1 MIYFLNLKAGKSGA
15 IPALCRNCESQNADF
30 RSLFYIP
37 CVARGGVSLLSLSEL
52 PTCPGLFSGSQARDG
67 ILSRMRIPGGIL
79 NVQQCLSIANFVD
92 RYSSGCLQVTNRAN
106 LQIRELHSEIPASI
120 WQDLQKLGL
129 ASRHVEVDPIRN
141 IMASPTAGIDRQN
154 LLDTRPL
161 VAAWDNYLQTHPELS
176 ELSAKFSIG
185 FDGGELVSIRNFRND
200 ILIVAKRRST
210 NSEIVFALYLN
221 GVNTGITIEESQCIL
236 VLASL
241 TSAYLEY
248 TKNQSRING
257 KKPRLRHLLADW
269 GTEKYLEQVGKNLPF
284 ALRRE
289 AIELFQKD
297 TSNNSCA
304 TGILP
309 VTSAPNGNLG
319 IHNQRQSGF
328 SYIGIALPLGKLE
341 SNQLRNLANLAQN
354 LGGSTLRLTPWQN
367 LLISDI
373 PNSQVFE
380 VKQQIADLGLHS
392 SATHLDSCLVAC
404 AGSSGCAS
412 AATDTQSHA
421 LEMVRDLEQKLTIDR
436 SINIHF
442 SGCEKSC
449 AQHHPIDITLVGI
462 QIQQK
467 GETIAGYNIY
477 AGRKDLPFGRQIFPA
492 ISVAEMPRAI
502 ERMLHVYQ
510 RFREPHESFGEFCDR
525 WAIDKLQKL
534 LNPATH

>member
-1 MIYFLNLKAGKSGA
+1 MIYFLNLKVGKSGV
-15 IPALCRNCESQNADF
+15 IPALCRNCQSQNADF

-52 PTCPGLFSGSQARDG
+52 PTCPGLFSGSRARDG
-67 ILSRMRIPGGIL
+67 VLSRMRIPGGIL
-79 NVQQCLSIANFVD
+79 NVQQCWSIANFVD

-106 LQIRELHSEIPASI
+106 LQIRELHSQIPPSI

-129 ASRHVEVDPIRN
+129 ASRRVEVDPIRN

-200 ILIVAKRRST
+200 ILLVAKRRQP
-210 NSEIVFALYLN
+210 NSEIIFSLHFN
-221 GVNTGITIEESQCIL
+221 GVDTGIIIEESQCIL
-236 VLASL
+236 VLGSL

-248 TKNQSRING
+248 TKNQPRING

-269 GTEKYLEQVGKNLPF
+269 GTAKYLEKVEKKLPF
-284 ALRRE
+284 ALRQE
-289 AIELFQKD
+289 AIELFLKD
-297 TSNNSCA
+297 ISNNSCG

-319 IHNQRQSGF
+319 IHSQRQSGF

-341 SNQLRNLANLAQN
+341 SNQLRNLASLAQN

-421 LEMVRDLEQKLTIDR
+421 LAMVRDLAQKWTIDR

-449 AQHHPIDITLVGI
+449 AQHQPIDITLVGI

-492 ISVAEMPRAI
+492 VSVAEMSSAI
-502 ERMLHVYQ
+502 ERMLRVYQ
-510 RFREPHESFGEFCDR
+510 RFREPRESFGEFCDR

-534 LNPATH
+534 LSPETH

>member
-1 MIYFLNLKAGKSGA
+1 M
-15 IPALCRNCESQNADF
+15 
-30 RSLFYIP
+30 
-37 CVARGGVSLLSLSEL
+37 LSLSEL
-52 PTCPGLFSGSQARDG
+52 PTCPGLFSGSRARDG
-67 ILSRMRIPGGIL
+67 VLSRMRIPGGIL
-79 NVQQCLSIANFVD
+79 NVQQCWSIANFVD

-106 LQIRELHSEIPASI
+106 LQIRELHSQIPPSI

-129 ASRHVEVDPIRN
+129 ASRRVEVDPIRN

-200 ILIVAKRRST
+200 ILLVAKRRQP
-210 NSEIVFALYLN
+210 NSEIIFSLHFN
-221 GVNTGITIEESQCIL
+221 GVDTGIIIEESQCIL
-236 VLASL
+236 VLGSL

-248 TKNQSRING
+248 TKNQPRING

-269 GTEKYLEQVGKNLPF
+269 GTAKYLEKVEKKLPF
-284 ALRRE
+284 ALRQE
-289 AIELFQKD
+289 AIELFLKD
-297 TSNNSCA
+297 ISNNSCG

-319 IHNQRQSGF
+319 IHSQRQSGF

-341 SNQLRNLANLAQN
+341 SNQLRNLASLAQN

-421 LEMVRDLEQKLTIDR
+421 LAMVRDLAQKWTIDR

-449 AQHHPIDITLVGI
+449 AQHQPIDITLVGI

-492 ISVAEMPRAI
+492 VSVAEMSSAI
-502 ERMLHVYQ
+502 ERMLRVYQ
-510 RFREPHESFGEFCDR
+510 RFREPRESFGEFCDR

-534 LNPATH
+534 LSPETH